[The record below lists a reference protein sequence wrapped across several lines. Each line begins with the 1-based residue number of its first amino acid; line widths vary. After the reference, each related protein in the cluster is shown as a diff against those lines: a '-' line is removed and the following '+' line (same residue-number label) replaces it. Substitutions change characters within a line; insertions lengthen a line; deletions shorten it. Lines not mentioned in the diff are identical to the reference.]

1 MPKVLTNAHFEEV
14 IKKANKKVFF
24 CLILLRRA
32 DIPPKD
38 IVTFHCT
45 CVRSILEYCLPVF
58 HHALPKYLQED
69 IERVQKRALMRVLL

>member
-1 MPKVLTNAHFEEV
+1 MPKVLTNAHIEEV

-24 CLILLRRA
+24 FLILLPRA

-58 HHALPKYLQED
+58 HDALPRYLWED
-69 IERVQKRALMRVLL
+69 IERVQKRALMRVHL